1 MTRLID
7 ADALLEALNKAQT
20 YNSKVVDKIID
31 GQMLTIEDLIT
42 NAPTIEQGEWVH
54 AIMHLH

>member
-42 NAPTIEQGEWVH
+42 NAPTIEQGE
-54 AIMHLH
+54 